1 MEAVQ
6 MTDKQ
11 FDKIIK
17 MIRMVLDGC
26 KDLDEAKK
34 KVEEL
39 LEDQHEKGESQKSRR
54 SAPAGLLVYDAFFA
68 SCAAGRT
75 TVIRVPTS
83 GRETISNQ
91 PPWRS
96 TIHLAMDS
104 PRPVPPVLRSRDWSV
119 R

>member
-1 MEAVQ
+1 LTKELGEDKIEVFPDRRTGMEAVQ

-39 LEDQHEKGESQKSRR
+39 LEDQHEKGE
-54 SAPAGLLVYDAFFA
+54 
-68 SCAAGRT
+68 
-75 TVIRVPTS
+75 
-83 GRETISNQ
+83 
-91 PPWRS
+91 
-96 TIHLAMDS
+96 
-104 PRPVPPVLRSRDWSV
+104 
-119 R
+119 

>member
-26 KDLDEAKK
+26 KDLDEATLNCWSW
-34 KVEEL
+34 VEYQMFTCYYL
-39 LEDQHEKGESQKSRR
+39 SPRGRAR
-54 SAPAGLLVYDAFFA
+54 AGLLVYDAFFA